1 MYIKKDASFVRT
13 AAHRAA
19 DNMAEKMKITGGS
32 IFLDNMKFRAF
43 HGVMQQERRVGG
55 DFAVSLN
62 VRFNPEKAVESDDV
76 DDTLNYAV
84 IYDMVKQEM
93 QQPSRL
99 LENVAG
105 RIGRRILETMPRA
118 EAVDITV
125 SKLNPPMGAD
135 AGCAGVRLHIEAGGD
150 AFQGFER

>member
-1 MYIKKDASFVRT
+1 MFIKKDASFAKT

-19 DNMAEKMKITGGS
+19 DNIINTMKITGGS
-32 IFLDNMKFRAF
+32 IFIDNMKFRAF
-43 HGVMQQERRVGG
+43 HGVLGQERIVGG
-55 DFAVSLN
+55 DFAVSLS
-62 VRFNPEKAVESDDV
+62 VTFNPERAVESDCV

-84 IYDMVKQEM
+84 IYDTVKHEM
-93 QQPSRL
+93 QQPSNL

-135 AGCAGVRLHIEAGGD
+135 AGCAGVRLHMEAG
-150 AFQGFER
+150 EETS